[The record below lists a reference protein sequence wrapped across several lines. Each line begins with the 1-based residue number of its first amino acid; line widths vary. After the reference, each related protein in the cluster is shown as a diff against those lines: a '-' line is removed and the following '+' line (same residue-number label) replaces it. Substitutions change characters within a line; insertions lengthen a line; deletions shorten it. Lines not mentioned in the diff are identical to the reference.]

1 MKSLLPC
8 ICSIL
13 LLSLQ
18 IVNAQ
23 PSNGDLQQALYD
35 YTARMPIEKVYI
47 HHDRMDYYAG
57 ETVWMKIYQTSSA
70 NASAASQI
78 VYADLINPQQNTVL
92 QTQWKLKDGRAEA
105 CLELPED
112 LPAGHYQLRAY
123 TRWMQNFAPEGF
135 FHQELTVYGPQPTG
149 EDADEKED
157 AAIRFFPEGGWMIEG
172 LTNRV
177 AFEITGRYA
186 EGIKE
191 IFITNEKEDTVA
203 IASPS
208 LHGKGL
214 FSFLPQP
221 GMRYKAHL
229 PNIRQTYPLPQCKER
244 GFALSTEHRDGK
256 FRIRMAHNLT
266 EKEASAHQWFLVLHR
281 EGELIVQ
288 VPIDTRQDAGL
299 ISFPINELPAGTF
312 TISLID
318 ESYRVW
324 WERLAFVRFP
334 EQLNLSIHTKTIQEN
349 GYKQIKLTLQ
359 SSDSYGQPQPGQFSL
374 AAVDAALEKT
384 NERTNLASY
393 LFLGSE
399 LRGNLRYLS
408 DYWNPS
414 LPDALKRI
422 DLLLLT
428 QGWRRYNL
436 EQLTHAILPP
446 AFPMELGL
454 SLGGKVDVLGKKNLE
469 DITIQAVLR
478 QDSLREYA
486 ELKPNEEKRFV
497 LDSTE
502 FTGTKDV
509 ILTALDTKG
518 KSYRIVLD
526 PPYAQPKPDYSPQP
540 SHAGKTFVTEWRIN
554 RYIEPRIGKESIVL
568 GEVEITA
575 RKQNPVEKRRA
586 YGAGFVKNAVNIEA
600 NTASGR
606 VIDYLRR
613 VPGISM
619 IYGGD
624 PAYPMIPHVN
634 GTPGKTPASIVLD
647 GSLQRM
653 PEFVFDMDISQIERI
668 EVLQPTATMFG
679 GFNTGGVI
687 CLYRR
692 PVGGEKET
700 TRQTVCQWI
709 GYNQAKTFYLPAA
722 TDNDFFNLPQA
733 RNTYYW
739 NPTVTTGAD
748 GRAEISFFLN
758 ERENKEITVHCEGIS
773 TNGITGVYSQTIR

>member
-1 MKSLLPC
+1 MKRFLPFTCLFLLFFT
-8 ICSIL
+8 
-13 LLSLQ
+13 Q

-23 PSNGDLQQALYD
+23 PSNGNLQQALYD

-47 HHDRMDYYAG
+47 HHDRTDYYAG

-78 VYADLINPQQNTVL
+78 VYADLIDPQQNAVL
-92 QTQWKLKDGRAEA
+92 QTRWKLKDGRAEA

-135 FHQELTVYGPQPTG
+135 FHQELTVYGPQPSG
-149 EDADEKED
+149 EDANDKED
-157 AAIRFFPEGGWMIEG
+157 TAIRFFPEGGWMIEG

-186 EGIKE
+186 EDIKE

-221 GMRYKAHL
+221 GMRYEAHL

-266 EKEASAHQWFLVLHR
+266 EKEASAHQWFIVLHR
-281 EGELIVQ
+281 EGELIVE
-288 VPIDTRQDAGL
+288 VPIDTRNKIGL
-299 ISFPINELPAGTF
+299 ISFPIDELPAGTF
-312 TISLID
+312 TVSLID
-318 ESYRVW
+318 ESYQAW

-334 EQLNLSIHTKTIQEN
+334 EQLNLLIRTKHEKQN
-349 GYKQIKLTLQ
+349 GHKSVKLILHST
-359 SSDSYGQPQPGQFSL
+359 DRNGHPQPGAFSL
-374 AAVDAALEKT
+374 AAVDATLEQTSK
-384 NERTNLASY
+384 RSNLTSY

-399 LRGNLRYLS
+399 LQGNLRYLP
-408 DYWNPS
+408 DYWNPAR
-414 LPDALKRI
+414 PDAMERI
-422 DLLLLT
+422 NLLLLT
-428 QGWRRYNL
+428 QGWRRYEL
-436 EQLTHAILPP
+436 ELLTETPQPP
-446 AFPMELGL
+446 SFPMELGL
-454 SLGGKVDVLGKKNLE
+454 SLSGKVDVLGNKKLK
-469 DITIQAVLR
+469 DITIEAILR

-486 ELKPNEEKRFV
+486 ELKPDEKKRFV
-497 LDSTE
+497 LDGIE

-509 ILTALDTKG
+509 ILTARDK
-518 KSYRIVLD
+518 KEKAYPIVLD
-526 PPYAQPKPDYSPQP
+526 VPHSSP
-540 SHAGKTFVTEWRIN
+540 AGHYRPTPFDAKQSFATAWKVN
-554 RYIEPRIGKESIVL
+554 RYIEPRIGKTPILL

-575 RKQNPVEKRRA
+575 QKTDPMEKRRT

-700 TRQTVCQWI
+700 TRQAVCQWI

-758 ERENKEITVHCEGIS
+758 ERENKKITVHCEGIS